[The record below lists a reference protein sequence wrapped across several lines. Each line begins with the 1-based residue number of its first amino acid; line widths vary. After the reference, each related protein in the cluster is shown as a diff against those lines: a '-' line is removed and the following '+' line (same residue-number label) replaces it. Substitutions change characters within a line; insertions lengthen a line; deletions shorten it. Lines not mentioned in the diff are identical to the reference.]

1 MTESAE
7 TAPAWPTAG
16 RTTHGGVNVQRIALL
31 VARPAAWDVLR
42 AVLSGAGYDVALS
55 TPDPEPLDAVL
66 DGYDPDA
73 VLVELGTGLH
83 PLHHLRRRLQ
93 QRGETKPL
101 LVVAL
106 ARPEHLAPAHFVVGV
121 DEFVLPPYLPGEV
134 LARLQLA
141 LWRTKRI
148 DTQHIVRIGS
158 VRIDLVQRAVSVAG
172 RPVPLAAR
180 EYDVLAFLASH
191 RRRPFSRDAL
201 LRHVWGHWFE
211 GGERV
216 VDRTISRLR
225 HALGTPTGVAIETV
239 RGVGYR
245 LAAAPPAP
253 HELRSGDSYPGD
265 DAAMIETGRDER
277 RRPARTLE
285 QSAYSCYDDTGPLH
299 Y

>member
-1 MTESAE
+1 
-7 TAPAWPTAG
+7 
-16 RTTHGGVNVQRIALL
+16 VQRIALL

-42 AVLSGAGYDVALS
+42 AVLSGAGYDVTLS

-66 DGYDPDA
+66 DEYDPDA
-73 VLVELGTGLH
+73 VLAELGTGLY
-83 PLHHLRRRLQ
+83 PLHHLRRRLH

-106 ARPEHLAPAHFVVGV
+106 ARPEHLAPAHFIVGV

-158 VRIDLVQRAVSVAG
+158 VHIDLVQRAMSVAG

-191 RRRPFSRDAL
+191 RGRPFSRDAL

-225 HALGTPTGVAIETV
+225 HALGAPTGVAIETV

-245 LAAAPPAP
+245 LAAAPPAS
-253 HELRSGDSYPGD
+253 HEGSCGTWLDSPAR
-265 DAAMIETGRDER
+265 AADER
-277 RRPARTLE
+277 SLIHATRRPHPRFSQARSKCAAQTH
-285 QSAYSCYDDTGPLH
+285 SDCPH
-299 Y
+299 